1 MLIGTLQKFMLCL
14 PKLALDGGSQKMAWP
29 LTKPWKGHHNKDHK
43 TAIASEWS
51 SSISIAQL
59 KLVQYLATSGSLKDI
74 CYILDFIFPQKIH
87 IIIGEI
93 LWPNYLL
100 QYISKHSLSTQ
111 LARLSI
117 CCTMGIFAAEKRI
130 NKEGWNLK
138 NQRKTDK
145 YGSIFEEEITKQLKK
160 WWIRHWKI
168 NIWIFKNW
176 KNFMHFHVK
185 SSRFWLFKN
194 WNCYNF

>member
-1 MLIGTLQKFMLCL
+1 MRFINLAIQFVAGKGECLIFMVCTWNFLDIWIVYLVWQDLLHTLWENEMLC
-14 PKLALDGGSQKMAWP
+14 
-29 LTKPWKGHHNKDHK
+29 HH
-43 TAIASEWS
+43 
-51 SSISIAQL
+51 
-59 KLVQYLATSGSLKDI
+59 YL
-74 CYILDFIFPQKIH
+74 
-87 IIIGEI
+87 
-93 LWPNYLL
+93 
-100 QYISKHSLSTQ
+100 
-111 LARLSI
+111 
-117 CCTMGIFAAEKRI
+117 TMGIFAAEKWI

-138 NQRKTDK
+138 NHRKTDK

-160 WWIRHWKI
+160 WWIRHGKI

>member
-1 MLIGTLQKFMLCL
+1 MSQCNYAFKCSVKLIHFKVVISCHL
-14 PKLALDGGSQKMAWP
+14 PKSFAINCLGPYTKGPFIYIFNTSFNAYLCQDIMMLGGFAY
-29 LTKPWKGHHNKDHK
+29 TGR
-43 TAIASEWS
+43 
-51 SSISIAQL
+51 
-59 KLVQYLATSGSLKDI
+59 
-74 CYILDFIFPQKIH
+74 CF
-87 IIIGEI
+87 
-93 LWPNYLL
+93 NYT
-100 QYISKHSLSTQ
+100 YFSTY
-111 LARLSI
+111 
-117 CCTMGIFAAEKRI
+117 TMGISAAEKRI